1 MRAAIFKGAGE
12 PVAIEDV
19 PDPEPL
25 ADEVVI
31 RVGRCG
37 VCGTDVHMT
46 SGHSDFALPAGSR
59 FGHEFA
65 GEIVALGRDVSDF
78 KIGDRIAAMPA
89 IGCGRCEY
97 CVIGSTAHCPNLR
110 TMGKGFAE
118 YLSVAASV
126 SVKLPQ
132 SLSLADGALVEPL
145 AVGLHG
151 IVQGNVQSGT
161 RVLVL
166 GAGSVGLAAVFWA
179 RRMGAGRIVA
189 ASPSVRRAEMAAA
202 LGADAFETL
211 GEGEQERIYRS
222 LGGAPDVVLECAGAV
237 GATAKAIELV
247 RPLGTVVSMGFCT
260 SPDPIVPAL
269 ATLKQATIKFSLV
282 YSYDEFRTCVDVL
295 DSGQVEP
302 RQMIT
307 ETVSLDAFPAALEA
321 LRNGSP
327 QTKVHV
333 DPWMG

>member
-1 MRAAIFKGAGE
+1 MKAAIFKAAGQ
-12 PVAIEDV
+12 PIAIENV

-25 ADEVVI
+25 ADEMII

-37 VCGTDVHMT
+37 VCGTDLHMT
-46 SGHSDFALPAGSR
+46 SGHSDFVLQPGSQ

-65 GEIVALGRDVSDF
+65 GEVVALGRDVNEF

-89 IGCGRCEY
+89 IGCGHCEY
-97 CVIGSTAHCPNLR
+97 CAAGSPAFCAKLR
-110 TMGKGFAE
+110 TMSAGFAE

-151 IVQGNVQSGT
+151 VALANVQAGA

-179 RRMGAGRIVA
+179 RQMGAGRIVA
-189 ASPSVRRAEMAAA
+189 ASPSTRRAEMAIA

-211 GEGEQERIYRS
+211 GEGEQERIS
-222 LGGAPDVVLECAGAV
+222 QALGGSPDVVLECTGAV
-237 GATAKAIELV
+237 GTTAKAIELV
-247 RPLGTVVSMGFCT
+247 KPVGTVVSMGFCT
-260 SPDPIVPAL
+260 APDPIFPAI
-269 ATLKQATIKFSLV
+269 ATLKQVTIKFSLV
-282 YSYDEFRTCVDVL
+282 YSFNEFTHCVDVL
-295 DSGQVEP
+295 NSGRIEP
-302 RQMIT
+302 RLMIT
-307 ETVSLDAFPAALEA
+307 DTVSLKDFPETLET
-321 LRNGSP
+321 LRKGSP

-333 DPWMG
+333 DPWLG